1 VLDLGCIFCNQKMRP
16 RSNTSWRL
24 PSSDGFAIGRLHRF
38 CVLAGLPLKLI
49 VGLGNPG
56 REYART
62 RHNAGWWF
70 VDELAA
76 QSHGSWRH
84 EARQH
89 TDLARVTIADTELW
103 LLKPTAFM
111 NRSGAP
117 VAAVA
122 NYYGIAAADI
132 LVVHDDIDLPP
143 GTARLKQ
150 GGGHA
155 GHNGL
160 RDVIAHIGADFWRL
174 RLGVGHPGSKELV
187 LDAVLD
193 RPTPAEQQAID
204 EAMTR
209 ALEIM
214 PELLRSGAQNAM
226 LSLHSRNAGDSE
238 SEGT

>member
-1 VLDLGCIFCNQKMRP
+1 M
-16 RSNTSWRL
+16 
-24 PSSDGFAIGRLHRF
+24 
-38 CVLAGLPLKLI
+38 AGLPLKLI

-56 REYART
+56 REYTRT

-70 VDELAA
+70 VERLAA
-76 QSHGSWRH
+76 RSHGSWRQD
-84 EARQH
+84 AKQH
-89 TDLARVTIADTELW
+89 TELARIAIADTELW

-122 NYYGIAAADI
+122 NFYRIAPAEI

-143 GTARLKQ
+143 GVARLKQ
-150 GGGHA
+150 GGGHG

-160 RDVIAHIGADFWRL
+160 RDVIAHIGAEFWRL
-174 RLGVGHPGSKELV
+174 RLGVGHPGSKDLV

-204 EAMTR
+204 EALSR
-209 ALEIM
+209 ALEIV
-214 PELLRSGAQNAM
+214 PELLRAGAQKAM
-226 LSLHSRNAGDSE
+226 LSLHSRNAGDAGSE
-238 SEGT
+238 SS